1 MNVCK
6 YVAFIQPEPSTKCW
20 NFLVSCPNVP
30 HLKMFSQSGPISA
43 GIQPQYTLP
52 ATKSETK
59 GVFALVVLDLRIN
72 LEGFHDAQKQ
82 KQLILQN

>member
-1 MNVCK
+1 
-6 YVAFIQPEPSTKCW
+6 
-20 NFLVSCPNVP
+20 
-30 HLKMFSQSGPISA
+30 MFSQSGPISA